1 MVVQSD
7 PGVRDLISLYLD
19 EKAAICRTFPV
30 DVAVETADE
39 LIRTYERG
47 GTVFA
52 MANGGNSGTL
62 DHCYVD
68 FRHHPFVDDSK
79 SRVVTGSV
87 KRLSF
92 VNLCGSPAELTGL
105 VNDLG
110 PEDMYAA
117 GLLERVTERDF
128 VMAYTGSGNSPNVLR
143 ALQVATAA
151 GARTFA
157 MTKGS
162 GGKCKELADIC
173 LTIPGSSAYPGQTGP
188 NDNNFHFEDFMLAF
202 NHMLVGLLRRH
213 VTHMA
218 LIQ

>member
-1 MVVQSD
+1 MTVIEQRDSA
-7 PGVRDLISLYLD
+7 VRDLVSLYLD
-19 EKAAICRTFPV
+19 EKMAICRAFPV
-30 DVAVETADE
+30 DVAVETAHQLFE
-39 LIRTYERG
+39 TYERG

-79 SRVVTGSV
+79 SQVVAGSV
-87 KRLSF
+87 KRLTF

-110 PEDMYAA
+110 REEMYAA
-117 GLLERVTERDF
+117 SLLERVTDRDF
-128 VMAYTGSGNSPNVLR
+128 VMAYTGSGNSGNVLR
-143 ALQVATAA
+143 ALEVANAV

-173 LTIPGSSAYPGQTGP
+173 LTIPGTSNYPGQTGP

-213 VTHMA
+213 VTMA
-218 LIQ
+218 HR